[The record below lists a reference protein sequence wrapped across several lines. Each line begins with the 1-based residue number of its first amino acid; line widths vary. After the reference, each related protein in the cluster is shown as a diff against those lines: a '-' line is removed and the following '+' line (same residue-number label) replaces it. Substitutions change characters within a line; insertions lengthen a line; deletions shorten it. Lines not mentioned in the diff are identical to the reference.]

1 MATSFTIDQ
10 VKKKAADNGIFM
22 SDADMALAA
31 RNPDA
36 GMSIVNYKI
45 DYGKATTD
53 EERAA
58 ANKGAEGIRSA
69 YGGYSGG
76 TDGSKFYMDAPSPQS
91 FTYADAPK
99 YEDTY
104 KGTRDELI
112 DAIVNHK
119 PFEYDHKTDPNYS
132 AYAKMYRREGE
143 RATADA
149 LAKAAANTGGVA
161 STAAVTAAQQAGNYY
176 GSQLADKLPEL
187 YDAAYDRWFNE
198 FTMKQNKLAAVQGE
212 SANERDKF
220 LTELNQ
226 HNADRDFA
234 YNQLLDSISHQSA
247 QKQEEIDMA
256 NLLAQNYYD
265 TSGLKKLGVDTS
277 VYDELTGLQLESAKN
292 DLKTSQNNAD
302 LAALELYE
310 AQNPTPTDTSPGYT
324 QGDIYAALAAIKNGK
339 ADSDDYNALL
349 YAGYSPEELDSIA
362 SDGATS
368 GLADELY
375 TLASEYGRGL
385 KGDIPLN
392 RAVMLVHEAGDTDAA
407 KEMFRGLFGDE
418 VYNKHFGVAS
428 QTQVSAFVK
437 QMVNQI
443 PTKEQFAK
451 LGYDMGGKYT
461 YTEFVEEALA
471 QAVAAHN
478 MSGEDGVIALMLV
491 EEREGI

>member
-1 MATSFTIDQ
+1 
-10 VKKKAADNGIFM
+10 
-22 SDADMALAA
+22 
-31 RNPDA
+31 
-36 GMSIVNYKI
+36 
-45 DYGKATTD
+45 
-53 EERAA
+53 
-58 ANKGAEGIRSA
+58 
-69 YGGYSGG
+69 
-76 TDGSKFYMDAPSPQS
+76 
-91 FTYADAPK
+91 
-99 YEDTY
+99 
-104 KGTRDELI
+104 
-112 DAIVNHK
+112 
-119 PFEYDHKTDPNYS
+119 
-132 AYAKMYRREGE
+132 MYRREGE
-143 RATADA
+143 RATADT

-220 LTELNQ
+220 LTELNR
-226 HNADRDFA
+226 HNADKDFA
-234 YNQLLDSISHQSA
+234 YNQLLDSISNQNA
-247 QKQEEIDMA
+247 KRQEQIDMA
-256 NLLAQNYYD
+256 DMLAQNYYD
-265 TSGLKKLGVDTS
+265 TSKLKELGVDTS
-277 VYDELTGLQLESAKN
+277 VYDELTKLQLEGANN
-292 DLKTSQNNAD
+292 DLTVSKNNAAISD
-302 LAALELYE
+302 LELLE
-310 AQNPTPTDTSPGYT
+310 ASNPKPEADASPGYT
-324 QGDIYAALAAIKNGK
+324 QGDIYAALADLKNGK

-349 YAGYSPEELDSIA
+349 YAGYSPEEIEDIA
-362 SDGATS
+362 GNGAVAN
-368 GLADELY
+368 LADELY

-428 QTQVSAFVK
+428 QTQVSTFVK

-443 PTKEQFAK
+443 PTKEQFTK

-478 MSGEDGVIALMLV
+478 MTGEDAVMALMLV